1 MKSIIIKDLIDDFI
15 EGKLEPDIYS
25 GFNEDKEVVF
35 VIISEDK
42 LIFIT
47 SQKNNFIRFNVIYKD
62 GTKDEYYE

>member
-1 MKSIIIKDLIDDFI
+1 MKSIIIKDLIDDFM

-42 LIFIT
+42 LVFIT
-47 SQKNNFIRFNVIYKD
+47 SQKNNFIRFNVIHKD
-62 GTKDEYYE
+62 GTKEEYYE

>member
-62 GTKDEYYE
+62 GTKEEYYE